1 MENRAGGRRADRTG
15 TRYRQIRRIQN
26 RSSRRPLDLYG
37 SGRRHDGAGP
47 QRLHADARRAQ
58 DSSRIRPDPDSR
70 HAGRGR
76 TPARISGHDE
86 NPVLVLRLRH
96 IGHHVRQGGLQTRP
110 ARSGSEHGPRDSA
123 RPSQS
128 GRSRR
133 GDRPAGPAAV
143 RQAERQRKQL
153 RRHESQNAG
162 TAASRRRGRVRR
174 ERPRADGGD
183 AKSAAA
189 S

>member
-76 TPARISGHDE
+76 TAARISGHDE

-96 IGHHVRQGGLQTRP
+96 IGHHFRQGGLQTRP

-133 GDRPAGPAAV
+133 GDRPAGACRCSSSRTPA
-143 RQAERQRKQL
+143 E
-153 RRHESQNAG
+153 
-162 TAASRRRGRVRR
+162 AASASRKSKRGNSCFPPS
-174 ERPRADGGD
+174 RPRSPRATTY
-183 AKSAAA
+183 
-189 S
+189 

>member
-1 MENRAGGRRADRTG
+1 MENRAGGRHADRTG

-110 ARSGSEHGPRDSA
+110 ARSGSEHGPQRFCSTVTVRSIPTRRSA
-123 RPSQS
+123 GWACRCSS
-128 GRSRR
+128 SRT
-133 GDRPAGPAAV
+133 PA
-143 RQAERQRKQL
+143 E
-153 RRHESQNAG
+153 
-162 TAASRRRGRVRR
+162 AASASRKSKRGNSCFPPS
-174 ERPRADGGD
+174 RPRSPRATTC
-183 AKSAAA
+183 
-189 S
+189 